1 MGIEVYTVCTYMEF
15 LVSMFFGRIRE
26 DSLGNV
32 RLIDLIDSNRVFGSV
47 RFGSVVIRARARFA
61 SCVRTY
67 VARTMMQ
74 RQAFET
80 ATQRRR
86 REEGAR
92 KLRIWNRAKGPGL
105 KCPLGLNCVA
115 LRHACGNLCRTCAEW
130 YIEEMD
136 DDAET
141 PVSGYRVKK
150 FHWEALVFALRSA
163 APLVRRGESGCAT
176 REEDAKEKRVTPFLR
191 WMFDEAV
198 KLKFTWHEVTD
209 ERVKHGIRNLL
220 IKAGVVEFCRRAN
233 TLMGRREG
241 LGYYA
246 YAGRT
251 ERFFKVSDY
260 ESCAAL
266 GTTLEVYRFLRTELE
281 LGFGEKVTFDIGCHY
296 YRSPQHMREI
306 LGFICSNSSGAGD
319 RLWHPSTMLN
329 VVVKDGCDE
338 MSIEQ
343 LNILREYGCPLNLDL
358 CAHCCDEERYELLYW
373 SIENGFPHDHRVVNK
388 AAGQGRIDVIK
399 RLQEMGIQPVAGA
412 CARAAKGGQLKTLQ
426 YLYEHR
432 VPMGVATIRAAAAP
446 VVGQRKRRREKLD
459 YIEWEE
465 QPRIRCLAFALAHG
479 CRGAEAVLRSNSL
492 HEYTKS
498 YLKMFIDEPAI
509 CIWFHRLPSII
520 TKQMLTIMPE
530 RTRLAFECIT
540 RYLRLKHLECA
551 GVRTDA
557 FEKEELERLAF

>member
-1 MGIEVYTVCTYMEF
+1 M
-15 LVSMFFGRIRE
+15 FGRL
-26 DSLGNV
+26 SFV
-32 RLIDLIDSNRVFGSV
+32 
-47 RFGSVVIRARARFA
+47 RARATSDGR
-61 SCVRTY
+61 
-67 VARTMMQ
+67 MMHRHPGGGGGQ
-74 RQAFET
+74 QQT
-80 ATQRRR
+80 ATQRRA
-86 REEGAR
+86 REEAAR
-92 KLRIWNRAKGPGL
+92 KLRNRNRATGPRRT
-105 KCPLGLNCVA
+105 CPLGLGCVA
-115 LRHACGNLCRTCAEW
+115 LRDACGNLCRTCAEW

-136 DDAET
+136 DDVVT
-141 PVSGYRVKK
+141 PVSGYRTKT
-150 FHWEALVFALRSA
+150 FRWEALVFALRSA
-163 APLVRRGESGCAT
+163 APVARREEIGCAS
-176 REEDAKEKRVTPFLR
+176 REENAKEERVTPFLR
-191 WMFDEAV
+191 WIFDEAFA
-198 KLKFTWHEVTD
+198 LKFAWSDVAD
-209 ERVKHGIRNLL
+209 ERVKLGIRNLL
-220 IKAGVVEFCRRAN
+220 IKAGIVEFCRRAN
-233 TLMGRREG
+233 MLMVRNEYHR
-241 LGYYA
+241 YYG

-251 ERFFKVSDY
+251 QQFFKVSDY

-266 GTTLEVYRFLRTELE
+266 GTTIEVYRFLRTELQ

-306 LGFICSNSSGAGD
+306 LGFICSNSSGTVA

-343 LNILREYGCPLNLDL
+343 LSILREYGCPPNPDL
-358 CAHCCDEERYELLYW
+358 CAHCCDQERYELVYW
-373 SIENGFPHDHRVVNK
+373 LLENGFPYDHRVVNK

-399 RLQEMGIQPVAGA
+399 RLQEMGIQPIAGT

-426 YLYEHR
+426 YLYERH
-432 VPMGVATIRAAAAP
+432 VPMGASTIRAAAAP
-446 VVGQRKRRREKLD
+446 VVGQRKRRRENLD
-459 YIEWEE
+459 YTEWED

-479 CRGAEAVLRSNSL
+479 CRGAKAALRSNNL

-509 CIWFHRLPSII
+509 CHWFHRLPSII
-520 TKQMLTIMPE
+520 TKQMITIMPE